1 MHKYHKCCS
10 ELIWPFYGL
19 LQQLWGKTS
28 LISYLRDFSAQVL
41 QIVFS
46 AHFNR
51 FPASY
56 NCMSEKFKNLIS
68 PVVKCTSVTN
78 RVLSSFE
85 RFTAY
90 YNCMRKNFKHLIS
103 PWVHCKVSQIVFW
116 AHLTV
121 LRLITTVWGKTSKI
135 SYLRE
140 FSAQVSQI
148 VFLAHL
154 TVLRFFI
161 TKWRK
166 TSKILYLNKF
176 TAQVSQIVFWAH
188 LTVLRLITSVWGKT
202 SKISYLRE
210 FSAQVSQIVF
220 WVHLTVLRL
229 ITTVWGKTSKIS
241 YLRVQCTSIT
251 NRVLSSKLITTVWG
265 KTSKI
270 FILWEFSAQVS
281 QIVFLAHLTVLG
293 LTPTVWG

>member
-56 NCMSEKFKNLIS
+56 NCISEKFKNLIS
-68 PVVKCTSVTN
+68 PGVKCTSVKN
-78 RVLSSFE
+78 RFLSSFD

-90 YNCMRKNFKHLIS
+90 YNCMGKTSNIS
-103 PWVHCKVSQIVFW
+103 YLHEFTAKVSQMVFSS
-116 AHLTV
+116 HMTV
-121 LRLITTVWGKTSKI
+121 LGLIPTVWGKSSKI

-140 FSAQVSQI
+140 LSAQISQI

-154 TVLRFFI
+154 TVLRF
-161 TKWRK
+161 
-166 TSKILYLNKF
+166 L
-176 TAQVSQIVFWAH
+176 
-188 LTVLRLITSVWGKT
+188 
-202 SKISYLRE
+202 
-210 FSAQVSQIVF
+210 
-220 WVHLTVLRL
+220 
-229 ITTVWGKTSKIS
+229 
-241 YLRVQCTSIT
+241 
-251 NRVLSSKLITTVWG
+251 
-265 KTSKI
+265 
-270 FILWEFSAQVS
+270 
-281 QIVFLAHLTVLG
+281 
-293 LTPTVWG
+293 